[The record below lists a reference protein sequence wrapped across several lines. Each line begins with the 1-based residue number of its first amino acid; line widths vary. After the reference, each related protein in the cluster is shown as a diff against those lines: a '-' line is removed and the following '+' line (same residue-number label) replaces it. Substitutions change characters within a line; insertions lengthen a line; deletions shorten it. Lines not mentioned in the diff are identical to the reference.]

1 MSNIYDGIL
10 RRLVQYR
17 IALNLTQTDVG
28 TIVGKTQSQFSKM
41 ELGKTV
47 LSFADL
53 KAMLQAGWDIDYLIV
68 ARERKVWTS
77 SIAEFWDT
85 KDTSIWENIK
95 EVLFWAIGQMLTES
109 GELKEKDIYCE
120 YKLLKLIMA
129 QKEKDSLLFEL
140 RSIIGIS
147 QTAMAERLGVNIK
160 KYRDLERSITDL
172 DAELLAL
179 VYESTA
185 CRPSLF
191 FNQDNLETYLFN
203 DLWNK
208 LNVEAQKKIAVFM
221 NYAINL
227 RGV

>member
-10 RRLVQYR
+10 RRLIQYR
-17 IALNLTQTDVG
+17 TALNLTQTDVG
-28 TIVGKTQSQFSKM
+28 MIVGKTQSQFSKM

-68 ARERKVWTS
+68 AKERKVWTS

-109 GELKEKDIYCE
+109 GKLKEKDIYCE

>member
-68 ARERKVWTS
+68 AKERKVWTS